1 MEIIQ
6 QNNQRIRTI
15 LSFALIPLSGFATDI
30 YVPSLP
36 SMASQLN
43 VSTSAVQL
51 TLLLFMAS
59 SGISQ
64 LFVGS
69 LLDSFGRFRLG
80 ITALIVFAL
89 ASFTIALSH
98 DIYVIYA
105 MRILHGITVAIIV
118 VGKRAYFVDTFT
130 GDKLKHY
137 TSLFS
142 IVWATAPIVAPFLG
156 GYLQASF
163 GWQSNFYFLGIATL
177 VIVALEFIYGGESLT
192 VFHPFKMK
200 PIIEVYSSMIKTA
213 DFSIGLVILALSY
226 SMLVVFGMTSPFII
240 EHVFHYS
247 PVITGYCALLSGVAL
262 MTGGIISKAVIR
274 QPLVKKIVVAIALE
288 LLFAGGMIAVS
299 GFASNL
305 FTLMPFVLV
314 LHLLAGFVF
323 NNIFSYCLGRFSK
336 NAGVASGVTGG
347 SMYVMTSILSY
358 GLVNVVPIKNQGLL
372 GGAYLTLAIL
382 VYLAF
387 ALFRKAQ
394 YGYGSN
400 LSKSLTHTN

>member
-6 QNNQRIRTI
+6 QNHQRIRTI

-43 VSTSAVQL
+43 VSNSAVQL
-51 TLLLFMAS
+51 TLVLFMAS

-80 ITALIVFAL
+80 VAAMIVFAL
-89 ASFTIALSH
+89 ANFTIALSH

-118 VGKRAYFVDTFT
+118 VGKRAYFVDTFS

-163 GWQSNFYFLGIATL
+163 GWQSNFYFLGIFTL
-177 VIVALEFIYGGESLT
+177 VIVALEFAYGGESLKT
-192 VFHPFKMK
+192 FHPFKLK
-200 PIIEVYSSMIKTA
+200 SILEVYTGMIRTV
-213 DFSIGLVILALSY
+213 DFSVGLVILALCY

-262 MTGGIISKAVIR
+262 MAGGIISKALIR
-274 QPLVKKIVVAIALE
+274 QPLTKKIVVAVSLQ
-288 LLFAGGMIAVS
+288 LLFAGAMIASS
-299 GFASNL
+299 GLASNL
-305 FTLMPFVLV
+305 FIMMPFVLV
-314 LHLLAGFVF
+314 VHLLAGFIF

-358 GLVNVVPIKNQGLL
+358 GLVNIVPIRNQGLL
-372 GGAYLTLAIL
+372 GGAYLTLAVLI
-382 VYLAF
+382 YMAF

-394 YGYGSN
+394 LSYGSN
-400 LSKSLTHTN
+400 LSKSLTQTN

>member
-1 MEIIQ
+1 MELIKE
-6 QNNQRIRTI
+6 NHQRIRTI

-43 VSTSAVQL
+43 VSNSAVQL
-51 TLLLFMAS
+51 TLVLFMAS

-80 ITALIVFAL
+80 VAAMIVFAL

-105 MRILHGITVAIIV
+105 MRILHGITVAMIV
-118 VGKRAYFVDTFT
+118 VGKRAYFVDTFS

-163 GWQSNFYFLGIATL
+163 GWQSNFYFLGIFTL
-177 VIVALEFIYGGESLT
+177 VIVALELGYGGESLKT
-192 VFHPFKMK
+192 FHPFKLK
-200 PIIEVYSSMIKTA
+200 SILEVYTGMIRTA
-213 DFSIGLVILALSY
+213 DFSVGLVILALCY

-262 MTGGIISKAVIR
+262 MAGGIISKTLIR
-274 QPLVKKIVVAIALE
+274 QPLTKKIVVAVSLQ
-288 LLFAGGMIAVS
+288 LLFAGAMIASS
-299 GFASNL
+299 GLASNL

-314 LHLLAGFVF
+314 VHLLAGFIF

-358 GLVNVVPIKNQGLL
+358 GLVNIVPIRNQGLL
-372 GGAYLTLAIL
+372 GGADLTLAVLI
-382 VYLAF
+382 YLAF

-394 YGYGSN
+394 LGYGSN
-400 LSKSLTHTN
+400 LSKSLSQTN